1 MAPTS
6 PKNKPSETDQ
16 SSIKKKDDRPVNISK
31 DKAKQLAEQMNQK
44 AEELFSFIDAQLQ
57 NVVWLQLGEAPND
70 DFSFSSMEGDNEEDD
85 NNDDASSRAEGSNTA
100 ASSSAEGSNNKEG
113 GNKDASSDEEDNKED
128 ASSGEG
134 DSDDATF
141 SDEENSDDAWFGDL
155 RKRDN
160 TVSWEVGTG
169 GRGGI
174 QPSKEMRAISL
185 SEEKG
190 ICRRED
196 GR

>member
-6 PKNKPSETDQ
+6 PKDKPNETDQ
-16 SSIKKKDDRPVNISK
+16 SSIEKEDDRPANISK

-70 DFSFSSMEGDNEEDD
+70 DFPYSSMEGDREEEDT
-85 NNDDASSRAEGSNTA
+85 NDDASPRAEGSNTA
-100 ASSSAEGSNNKEG
+100 ASSSAEGSNNEGG

-128 ASSGEG
+128 VSSGES
-134 DSDDATF
+134 DNDDATF

-155 RKRDN
+155 RK
-160 TVSWEVGTG
+160 
-169 GRGGI
+169 
-174 QPSKEMRAISL
+174 
-185 SEEKG
+185 
-190 ICRRED
+190 
-196 GR
+196 